1 MQSYVNKIVGAAGWR
16 SLCGNPILFWQLPGE
31 HSRSFSSLRLWIC
44 VQLVSK
50 NRTSHDWWCC
60 SITTGSVNS
69 QLFVTS
75 LQNPWR
81 GDIVSVLLRLVSA
94 APKWANQVQGSHQ
107 AWIRQTCLACKACWS
122 WRLFFLLTEEFL
134 FSCFL
139 IRTLSPHRTM
149 KCFRRQWKQIQWNN
163 FWNWREEGGVLCSIL
178 TPFPK
183 QTTTNPPT
191 HPPFA
196 QMEALYSVSICTTG
210 SVHSLSMPWWRMP
223 NILYST
229 NPKTHF
235 PPTAPLDS

>member
-75 LQNPWR
+75 LQKPWR

-122 WRLFFLLTEEFL
+122 WHLFFCWLRNFCFLVFWSALFLLTELWNVFGGSGSRYSGTISETGVRRAECYAPSWPHSPNKLPPIHPPIHPLPKWRPFIQSL
-134 FSCFL
+134 SAPLAVSTHFQCHDEGCQISCIQL
-139 IRTLSPHRTM
+139 IRRH
-149 KCFRRQWKQIQWNN
+149 I
-163 FWNWREEGGVLCSIL
+163 
-178 TPFPK
+178 FPLL
-183 QTTTNPPT
+183 
-191 HPPFA
+191 H
-196 QMEALYSVSICTTG
+196 
-210 SVHSLSMPWWRMP
+210 H
-223 NILYST
+223 
-229 NPKTHF
+229 
-235 PPTAPLDS
+235 